1 VRRAV
6 LLVSCFLL
14 ACGGD
19 ELPPPKT
26 PAKKPAP
33 AVQNEPP
40 PGTLWRDQVDAT
52 VDAGLGRFLRNLF
65 AQLTVEPY
73 LDEQQQFVG
82 WEVVRVHDPQ
92 AWSDI
97 DLQPGDVVTA
107 VNSLPL
113 ERETQAYDAF
123 VSLKQAGE
131 IDISLVRG
139 GERLELVFK
148 IAHRPGSPK
157 PAPAQSKP
165 SPEPKPSGQWPD
177 SGKPKA
183 PGAKPAPAPAASA
196 KQ

>member
-1 VRRAV
+1 M
-6 LLVSCFLL
+6 VSCFLL

-26 PAKKPAP
+26 PAKKPAS
-33 AVQNEPP
+33 AVQDEPP

-65 AQLTVEPY
+65 SQLAVEPY
-73 LDEQQQFVG
+73 LDERQQFLG
-82 WEVVRVHDPQ
+82 WEVVRLHDAE

-107 VNSLPL
+107 VNNMPL

-123 VSLKQAGE
+123 MSLKQAHE
-131 IDISLVRG
+131 IDISLLRG

-148 IAHRPGSPK
+148 IADRPGSPK
-157 PAPAQSKP
+157 PAPPQSKP
-165 SPEPKPSGQWPD
+165 AADPKPSGQWPD
-177 SGKPKA
+177 SSKSKA
-183 PGAKPAPAPAASA
+183 PGGKSAPPPTTPA